1 MMDEIIPWSEW
12 IELIR
17 PFYPK
22 GDRGRPPR
30 GIEVMLR
37 MYLVQSWFNLSDA
50 MVEDAIYDSYAIR
63 SFMGLNF
70 HDEQAPDATTLLKFR
85 RLLEEQ
91 ELGKKMFEAIGQ
103 LLESKG
109 CMMRGGTIVD
119 ATIIQAPSSTK
130 NASGERDEEMHQT
143 KKGNQWY
150 FGMKAHIG
158 VDAGSGYTHTL
169 TVTPANAH
177 DITQASELIRE
188 DDETVYGDAGFIG
201 IEKRPEILS
210 DDKKSRID
218 YRINR
223 RPGTLNRKYQ
233 GYALEME
240 RVEERRKSSV
250 RSKVEHP
257 FRIVKVLF
265 GYRKTVYRGLSK
277 NLNRLYTLFGS
288 ANLLMWCWAGRPSR

>member
-22 GDRGRPPR
+22 GDRDRPPR

-143 KKGNQWY
+143 KKGNQ
-150 FGMKAHIG
+150 
-158 VDAGSGYTHTL
+158 L
-169 TVTPANAH
+169 
-177 DITQASELIRE
+177 
-188 DDETVYGDAGFIG
+188 
-201 IEKRPEILS
+201 
-210 DDKKSRID
+210 
-218 YRINR
+218 NR

-288 ANLLMWCWAGRPSR
+288 ANLLMWC